1 MTNLEDDVWNAAI
14 PSLLVGTNVTYTII
28 LQDNAENLVSSIDQ
42 GYTFDY
48 PVVIPEFPAIALLPI
63 LFVATLFAAL
73 VLRRRRIT

>member
-42 GYTFDY
+42 GYTFD
-48 PVVIPEFPAIALLPI
+48 
-63 LFVATLFAAL
+63 
-73 VLRRRRIT
+73 